1 MNPNWLVVISA
12 ILAVVEFLVAYRVAI
27 KKPLKSRVW
36 LVVIAAITAIP
47 GASFVVYYAHLFPEM
62 AWYYEFR
69 SVPGSELMMACPSL
83 SGQLLDQFCGDGV
96 D

>member
-1 MNPNWLVVISA
+1 MNPNWLGVITA
-12 ILAVVEFLVAYRVAI
+12 ILAVVGFLVAYRVAI

-36 LVVIAAITAIP
+36 LVVIAAIAAIP
-47 GASFVVYYAHLFPEM
+47 GASFAVHYAHLFPEM

-69 SVPGSELMMACPSL
+69 SVHGSEVMMACSDL
-83 SGQLLDQFCGDGV
+83 SGQLLDQLRGDGV